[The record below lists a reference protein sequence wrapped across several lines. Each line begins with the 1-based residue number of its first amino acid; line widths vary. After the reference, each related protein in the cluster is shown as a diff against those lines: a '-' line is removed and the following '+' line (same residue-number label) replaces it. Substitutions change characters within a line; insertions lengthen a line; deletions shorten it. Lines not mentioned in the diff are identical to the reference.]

1 MTQCVSI
8 ASPEIYLMDMINHQI
23 DYTSLKI
30 FRYSFVQYY
39 LVGEPVIELLAVLV
53 VDSGSIE
60 NIAVMPWQQERE
72 SQLAECHGWIG
83 AKALLLEY
91 GIPTF
96 NLNAPIQLE
105 TIAILKPW
113 GQEIWYTGIE
123 SRGQSRVTDAVNS
136 VPLPWLLSLLPDALT
151 GKREKSLNLLKI
163 LDPLPE
169 KVYGD
174 LYFEQHEEK
183 QEVYVVTHIDEKAWP
198 AGKGGIRI
206 GFDVNKRSQYENNET
221 CKAAFAKAVTNYEV
235 VRRQIDVIIDD
246 YREQQ
251 NLALDAPVCADQ
263 LKQWIKR
270 LPDELSRKEGQ
281 LRAEMD
287 SFKGLKPLSVGD
299 VLKVPCYTP
308 HSLQHGVRTIEFQT
322 PVYERQIIS
331 FAQKVLTQDHW
342 DTESALC
349 KMNLDIPSDDVL
361 PVISNSNGVL
371 IEEVVS
377 FDSFYVWRLTLVAG
391 AIYRLNLNVDYAV
404 LITVFGAIKVS
415 GSRLSAS
422 QILLPEQAALL
433 SKVAIKSCVELC
445 NSDADA
451 TIIMLSFPR

>member
-8 ASPEIYLMDMINHQI
+8 ASPEIYLMDIINDQA
-23 DYTSLKI
+23 DGTSL
-30 FRYSFVQYY
+30 FVLRYSFVQYY
-39 LVGEPVIELLAVLV
+39 LDDEPAIELLSVMEV
-53 VDSGSIE
+53 VSGVVE
-60 NIAVMPWQQERE
+60 NVAVMSWQLERE
-72 SQLAECHGWIG
+72 HQLEACIDWLAVEACLI
-83 AKALLLEY
+83 EQ
-91 GIPTF
+91 GIPAF
-96 NLNAPIQLE
+96 SINAPIQLE

-123 SRGQSRVTDAVNS
+123 SRGQSRVTDGLSS
-136 VPLPWLLSLLPDALT
+136 VPLPWLLSLLPEALT

-206 GFDVNKRSQYENNET
+206 GFDEDKRSQYENNET
-221 CKAAFAKAVTNYEV
+221 CKAAFAKAVTKYEV

-251 NLALDAPVCADQ
+251 NLALDAPVSADQ
-263 LKQWIKR
+263 LKQWIKK
-270 LPDELSRKEGQ
+270 LPDELSYKEEQ

-287 SFKGLKPLSVGD
+287 SFKGLKPLSIGD

-349 KMNLDIPSDDVL
+349 KMNLDIPADDIL

-415 GSRLSAS
+415 GSRVSAS
-422 QILLPEQAALL
+422 QVLLPEQAALL
-433 SKVAIKSCVELC
+433 SKVSIKSCVELC
-445 NSDADA
+445 NTDADA